1 MSSTI
6 KMPVEAASPIS
17 SPGMPWAIAIAP
29 PWMRSARLN
38 RSIAVVAVLI
48 MLMRIVH
55 CMLLFN
61 STVDEPFHIAS
72 AVTMYDTGKEISGV
86 EQPPVTRIVSGLAL
100 YLRGVHLPQREASNA
115 VVSLPETFNQGTQ
128 ILFHNN
134 LSYWP
139 LLKTARLSMLVFP
152 IAGLFFLYLLAAWI
166 GNEFIAAMSVVFF
179 SLDPSFLGHSA
190 WVHNDV
196 AACSAY
202 LAATYFGARWIVL
215 GGMRRGILT
224 GVAVA
229 LAIGSKFSC
238 VVILPALVLL
248 MLVLPFC
255 DWTKEKPKTLRQY
268 LRRWPPV
275 TQIAA
280 AALVA
285 FVTIWGTYF
294 FNVDRLSNQTM
305 FMDPGSNFLK
315 IPAAIRNTET
325 PMPSFTLGLMAL
337 VQHNKRNHNYLNGH
351 FNETGWWYYFP
362 EALAIKEPIGLLAG
376 LLVAA
381 CLLLLPSFRAYRGQ
395 IAIILIPPGVL
406 MAVALRSHIDIGIR
420 HILPVLPFLYL
431 LVCFML
437 IQAGRKGLALLG
449 ALIAF
454 ALVESAWIAPNYA
467 EFFNLLAGG
476 PAQGTKYLLDS
487 NIDHGQDIAQLAEW
501 LHSDEARQRKY
512 SLRLFVFPDK
522 SLINALGLDTTA
534 IFRNTDGGGLVAI
547 SKNIRYGLSPG
558 VTEDWVLQPKEDYSW
573 LAKYPVVKHFG
584 YSIDV
589 YDLDAPLK
597 TASVK

>member
-1 MSSTI
+1 MPSTF
-6 KMPVEAASPIS
+6 KTPASGLAGSIPTS
-17 SPGMPWAIAIAP
+17 GAP
-29 PWMRSARLN
+29 LATGNIPAWMRSARLN
-38 RSIAVVAVLI
+38 RSIALVAVLI
-48 MLMRIVH
+48 MLMRVVH

-72 AVTMYDTGKEISGV
+72 AVTMFDTGKEISGV
-86 EQPPVTRIVSGLAL
+86 EQPPVTRLVSGLAL
-100 YLRGVHLPQREASNA
+100 YLRGVHLPQGEASNA
-115 VVSLPETFNQGTQ
+115 VVSLPDTFNQGTQ
-128 ILFHNN
+128 ILFHSH

-152 IAGLFFLYLLAAWI
+152 VAGLLFLYLLAAWI

-202 LAATYFGARWIVL
+202 LAATYFGVRWIAL
-215 GGMRRGILT
+215 GGMRRGILA

-238 VVILPALVLL
+238 VVVLPALVLL
-248 MLVLPFC
+248 MIVLPWC
-255 DWTKEKPKTLRQY
+255 GWNSEPPKTMREY

-275 TQIAA
+275 TQMLA

-285 FVTIWGTYF
+285 FVTIWATYF

-315 IPAAIRNTET
+315 LPASLRNAAT

-362 EALAIKEPIGLLAG
+362 EALALKEPVGLLAG

-381 CLLLLPSFRAYRGQ
+381 CLLLMPSFRAYRGQ
-395 IAIILIPPGVL
+395 LAIILIPPAVFL
-406 MAVALRSHIDIGIR
+406 LVALRSHIDIGIR
-420 HILPVLPFLYL
+420 HVLPLLPFLYL
-431 LVCFML
+431 LVCFTL
-437 IQAGRKGLALLG
+437 IQVGRKGLAVLG
-449 ALIAF
+449 TLIAIT
-454 ALVESAWIAPNYA
+454 LVESTWIAPNYA

-476 PAQGTKYLLDS
+476 PSQGAKYLLDS

-501 LHSDEARQRKY
+501 LRSDEARQRRY

-522 SLINALGLDTTA
+522 SLISALGLDTNA
-534 IFRNTDGGGLVAI
+534 LFRNTDGGGLVAI
-547 SKNIRYGLSPG
+547 SKNIRYGLSSG
-558 VTEDWVLQPKEDYSW
+558 VTEDWVLHPKEDYSW
-573 LAKYPVVKHFG
+573 LEKYPVVKHFG

-589 YDLDAPLK
+589 YDLDAPR
-597 TASVK
+597 